1 MNLDPAALKL
11 LASKMRSVLQE
22 FEALLHEEP
31 VVEHPSFEPLSAIPA
46 NQAVDVTK
54 PGAYA
59 YVRLTEEYK
68 QLTAIIGNGKIRGE
82 GDWAPWARLVKEWG
96 WKNVIEAAK
105 RTEPSKR
112 WSTDVEQVMV
122 DRKRS
127 KQSAYV

>member
-1 MNLDPAALKL
+1 MIDPIALKL

-22 FEALLHEEP
+22 FEDLLHEEP
-31 VVEHPSFEPLSAIPA
+31 VVEHPSFEPLPAIPA
-46 NQAVDVTK
+46 DQAVDVTK

-82 GDWAPWARLVKEWG
+82 GDWAPWARLVQQYKWV
-96 WKNVIEAAK
+96 NVIKGAD

-112 WSTDVEQVMV
+112 WPGEVEQVILN
-122 DRKRS
+122 KIRS
-127 KQSAYV
+127 KQSVY

>member
-1 MNLDPAALKL
+1 MNLDPAAIQALAGRL
-11 LASKMRSVLQE
+11 RTLASDLE
-22 FEALLHEEP
+22 ILLHEEP
-31 VVEHPSFEPLSAIPA
+31 VVEHPSFEPLPAIPA

-82 GDWAPWARLVKEWG
+82 GDWAPWARLVQQYKWV
-96 WKNVIEAAK
+96 NVIKGAD

-112 WSTDVEQVMV
+112 WPGEVEQVILN
-122 DRKRS
+122 KIRS
-127 KQSAYV
+127 KQSVY

>member
-31 VVEHPSFEPLSAIPA
+31 VVEHPSFEPLPAIPA

-82 GDWAPWARLVKEWG
+82 GDWAPWARLVQQYKWV
-96 WKNVIEAAK
+96 NVIKGAD

-112 WSTDVEQVMV
+112 WPGEVEQVILN
-122 DRKRS
+122 KIRS
-127 KQSAYV
+127 KQSAYA

>member
-31 VVEHPSFEPLSAIPA
+31 VVEHPSFEPLPAIPA

-68 QLTAIIGNGKIRGE
+68 QLTAIIGTGKIRGE
-82 GDWAPWARLVKEWG
+82 GDWAPWARLVQQYKWV
-96 WKNVIEAAK
+96 NVIKGAD

-112 WSTDVEQVMV
+112 WPGEVEQVILN
-122 DRKRS
+122 KIRS
-127 KQSAYV
+127 KQSVY

>member
-31 VVEHPSFEPLSAIPA
+31 VVEHPSFEPLPAIPA

-82 GDWAPWARLVKEWG
+82 GDWAPWARLVQQYKWV
-96 WKNVIEAAK
+96 NVIKGAD

-112 WSTDVEQVMV
+112 WPGEVEQVILN
-122 DRKRS
+122 KIRS
-127 KQSAYV
+127 KQSVY

>member
-82 GDWAPWARLVKEWG
+82 GDWAPWARLVQQYKWV
-96 WKNVIEAAK
+96 NVIKGAD

-112 WSTDVEQVMV
+112 WPGEVEQVILN
-122 DRKRS
+122 KIRS
-127 KQSAYV
+127 KQSVY

>member
-1 MNLDPAALKL
+1 MIDPTALKL

-31 VVEHPSFEPLSAIPA
+31 VVEHPTFDPLPPIPA
-46 NQAVDVTK
+46 NKEVDVTK

-82 GDWAPWARLVKEWG
+82 GDWAPWARLVKQWG
-96 WKNVIEAAK
+96 WTNVIKGSE

-112 WSTDVEQVMV
+112 WHTDVEQVLV
-122 DRKRS
+122 DKKRS
-127 KQSAYV
+127 KTSQY

>member
-1 MNLDPAALKL
+1 MTLDPTALKL

-31 VVEHPSFEPLSAIPA
+31 VVEHPSFEPLPAIPA

-82 GDWAPWARLVKEWG
+82 GDWAPWARLVKQYKWV
-96 WKNVIEAAK
+96 NVIKGAD

-112 WSTDVEQVMV
+112 WPGEVEQVILN
-122 DRKRS
+122 KIRS
-127 KQSAYV
+127 KQSAYA

>member
-82 GDWAPWARLVKEWG
+82 GDWAPWARLVQQYKWV
-96 WKNVIEAAK
+96 NVIKGAD

-112 WSTDVEQVMV
+112 WPGEVEQVILN
-122 DRKRS
+122 KIRS
-127 KQSAYV
+127 NQSVY

>member
-1 MNLDPAALKL
+1 MNLDPAAIQALAGRL
-11 LASKMRSVLQE
+11 RTLASDLE
-22 FEALLHEEP
+22 ILLRPEP
-31 VVEHPSFEPLSAIPA
+31 VVEHPSFEPLPAIPA

-127 KQSAYV
+127 KQSAY